1 MPTEENLHFFVV
13 KMQCPQF
20 NYSAKKQILPL
31 LYVKDIAETVIQ
43 QIHHR
48 FVRLKTFRLR
58 NRPRIVGIPALL
70 FWQLCMLNCIIT
82 LDMPGGFHYLKEFY
96 VESFYD

>member
-13 KMQCPQF
+13 EMQCPQF

-48 FVRLKTFRLR
+48 FVRLKTY
-58 NRPRIVGIPALL
+58 
-70 FWQLCMLNCIIT
+70 
-82 LDMPGGFHYLKEFY
+82 LD
-96 VESFYD
+96 